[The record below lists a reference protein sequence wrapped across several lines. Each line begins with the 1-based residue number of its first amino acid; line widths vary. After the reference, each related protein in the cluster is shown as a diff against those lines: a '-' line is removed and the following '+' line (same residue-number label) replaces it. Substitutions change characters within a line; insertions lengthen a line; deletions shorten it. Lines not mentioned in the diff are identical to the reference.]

1 MNPFFEQ
8 VINYFKE
15 MPLYRKIALGVV
27 AVLLIAGFITMFVWN
42 NQTVFKVAYAELT
55 EEDASVIVSKLKE
68 SQIPYKLKG
77 GGTTIEV
84 PESQVYDVRLSM
96 AGEGLPKG
104 SGVGYEIFDQTDF
117 GTTEFVQ
124 KINRLRAIQGE
135 LARTISAFDEVKD
148 AKVMIVLPK
157 DSVFVEETKKPS
169 ASILLDLESD
179 LDDEKVAA
187 VAHLVASSVQ
197 DLTPELVT
205 IVDTAGRILFEA
217 SVMAEKKRLKEEEE
231 AQNLAQS
238 LARSQYEYK
247 TRYEEDLA
255 KRIETMLER
264 IVGKDKAIARVVSD
278 MDFST
283 DNMSEEIYDPLNLN
297 NTFIRSKKAM
307 SESGVKNIDQEGEP
321 SSVNP
326 IVPEDDPNGNA
337 TIEQISKSSETVNYE
352 ISRRT
357 RETVKP
363 MSVIRRLS
371 VAAVIDGTYEYK
383 TDDSGNRVRTYV
395 PRSDDEM
402 QRFQQLVSKA
412 MGYNEEREDQVT
424 MQCLSFAS
432 FDEMTKEAP
441 EVKGWRMIQK
451 EYGRTI
457 ANVLLIVLL
466 FLFVIRPIIKTA
478 KDIQTSAEQAA
489 LPQPEE
495 TDLLDEEPEEEEP
508 SFIEMDPQAQQDLLE
523 TMTMEERD
531 AFIASLP
538 RADREKY
545 YATIKISEKAAYL
558 AKEDVDRA
566 ANIIKGWLKEY
577 EEQKAEDDKN

>member
-8 VINYFKE
+8 VIKFFKE
-15 MPLYRKIALGVV
+15 MSLYRKIALAVV
-27 AVLLIAGFITMFVWN
+27 ALLLLSGFITMFVWTN
-42 NQTVFKVAYAELT
+42 KTVFKVAYTELT
-55 EEDASVIVSKLKE
+55 EEDASVIVTKLKE
-68 SQIPYKLKG
+68 SQIPYKLKE

-84 PESQVYDVRLSM
+84 PEAQVYDVRLSM
-96 AGEGLPKG
+96 ASQGLPKG

-169 ASILLDLESD
+169 ASIMLNLRSD
-179 LDDEKVAA
+179 IDDEKVAA

-197 DLTPELVT
+197 DLTPELIT

-217 SVMAEKKRLKEEEE
+217 SVMAEKKRQKDEED
-231 AQNLAQS
+231 AQNLAQN

-247 TRYEEDLA
+247 ERYERDLA

-264 IVGKDKAIARVVSD
+264 IVGKDKAIARVISD

-283 DNMSEEIYDPLNLN
+283 NSMSEEIYDPLNLN
-297 NTFIRSKKAM
+297 NNFVRSKKVM
-307 SESGVKNIDQEGEP
+307 SESGVKSLDQEGEP

-326 IVPEDDPNGNA
+326 IVPKDDPNGNA
-337 TIEQISKSSETVNYE
+337 TIEQLNKSSETVNYE

-363 MSVIRRLS
+363 MAVIRRLS
-371 VAAVIDGTYEYK
+371 VAAVIDGTYEVK

-395 PRSDDEM
+395 PRSIEEM
-402 QRFQQLVSKA
+402 ERFQQLVSKA

-432 FDEMTKEAP
+432 FDEMAQ
-441 EVKGWRMIQK
+441 EVVAEKGWRMIQK

-489 LPQPEE
+489 LPQPEDM
-495 TDLLDEEPEEEEP
+495 DLLEEAPEEDEP
-508 SFIEMDPQAQQDLLE
+508 SFIEMDPRSQQDLLD
-523 TMTMEERD
+523 TMTPDEKD
-531 AFIASLP
+531 AFIAALP
-538 RADREKY
+538 RAEREAY
-545 YATIKISEKAAYL
+545 YASIKISEKAAYL

-566 ANIIKGWLKEY
+566 ANIVKGWLKEY
-577 EEQKAEDDKN
+577 EEQKENEDK

>member
-8 VINYFKE
+8 VIKFFKE
-15 MPLYRKIALGVV
+15 MSLYRKIALAVV
-27 AVLLIAGFITMFVWN
+27 VVLLLSGFITMFVWTN
-42 NQTVFKVAYAELT
+42 KTLFKVAYTELT
-55 EEDASVIVSKLKE
+55 EEDASVIVTKLKE
-68 SQIPYKLKG
+68 SQIPYKLKE

-84 PESQVYDVRLSM
+84 PEAQVYDVRLSM
-96 AGEGLPKG
+96 ASQGLPKG

-169 ASILLDLESD
+169 ASIMLNLKSD
-179 LDDEKVAA
+179 IDDEKVAA

-197 DLTPELVT
+197 DLTPELIT

-217 SVMAEKKRLKEEEE
+217 SVMAEKKRQKDEED

-247 TRYEEDLA
+247 ERYERDLA

-264 IVGKDKAIARVVSD
+264 IVGKDKAIARVISD

-283 DNMSEEIYDPLNLN
+283 NSMSEEIYDPFNLN
-297 NTFIRSKKAM
+297 NNFVRSKKVM
-307 SESGVKNIDQEGEP
+307 SESGVKSLDQEGEP

-337 TIEQISKSSETVNYE
+337 TIEQLNKSSETVNYE

-363 MSVIRRLS
+363 MAVIRRLS
-371 VAAVIDGTYEYK
+371 VAAVIDGTYEIK
-383 TDDSGNRVRTYV
+383 TDDTGNRVRTYV
-395 PRSDDEM
+395 PRSIEEM
-402 QRFQQLVSKA
+402 ERFQQLVSKA

-432 FDEMTKEAP
+432 FDEMAQEAVA
-441 EVKGWRMIQK
+441 EKGWRMIQK

-495 TDLLDEEPEEEEP
+495 MDLLEEAPEEEEP
-508 SFIEMDPQAQQDLLE
+508 SFIEMDPRSQQDLLD
-523 TMTMEERD
+523 TMTPDERD
-531 AFIASLP
+531 AFIAALP
-538 RADREKY
+538 RAERETY
-545 YATIKISEKAAYL
+545 YASIKISEKAAYL
-558 AKEDVDRA
+558 AKEDVDRT
-566 ANIIKGWLKEY
+566 ANIVKGWLKEY
-577 EEQKAEDDKN
+577 EEQKENEDKS

>member
-8 VINYFKE
+8 VIKFFKE
-15 MPLYRKIALGVV
+15 MSLYRKIALAVV
-27 AVLLIAGFITMFVWN
+27 ALLLLSGFITMFVWTN
-42 NQTVFKVAYAELT
+42 KTVFKVAYTELT
-55 EEDASVIVSKLKE
+55 EEDASVIVTKLKE
-68 SQIPYKLKG
+68 SQIPYKLKE

-84 PESQVYDVRLSM
+84 PEAQVYDVRLSM
-96 AGEGLPKG
+96 ASQGLPKG

-169 ASILLDLESD
+169 ASIMLNLRSD
-179 LDDEKVAA
+179 IDDEKVAA

-197 DLTPELVT
+197 DLTPELIT

-217 SVMAEKKRLKEEEE
+217 SVMAEKKRQKDEED
-231 AQNLAQS
+231 AQNLAQN

-247 TRYEEDLA
+247 ERYERDLA

-264 IVGKDKAIARVVSD
+264 IVGKDKAIARVISD

-283 DNMSEEIYDPLNLN
+283 NSMSEEIYDPLNLN
-297 NTFIRSKKAM
+297 NNFVRSKKVM
-307 SESGVKNIDQEGEP
+307 SESGVKSLDQEGEP

-326 IVPEDDPNGNA
+326 IVPKDDPNGNA
-337 TIEQISKSSETVNYE
+337 TIEQLNKSSETVNYE

-363 MSVIRRLS
+363 MAVIRRLS
-371 VAAVIDGTYEYK
+371 VAAVIDGTYEVK
-383 TDDSGNRVRTYV
+383 TDDSGNRIRTYV
-395 PRSDDEM
+395 PRSIEEM
-402 QRFQQLVSKA
+402 ERFQQLVSKA

-432 FDEMTKEAP
+432 FDEMAQ
-441 EVKGWRMIQK
+441 EVVAEKGWRMIQK

-489 LPQPEE
+489 LPQPEDM
-495 TDLLDEEPEEEEP
+495 DLLEEAPEEDEP
-508 SFIEMDPQAQQDLLE
+508 SFIEMDPRSQQDLLD
-523 TMTMEERD
+523 TMTPDEKD
-531 AFIASLP
+531 AFIAALP
-538 RADREKY
+538 RAEREAY
-545 YATIKISEKAAYL
+545 YASIKISEKAAYL

-566 ANIIKGWLKEY
+566 ANIVKGWLKEY
-577 EEQKAEDDKN
+577 EEQKENEDK

>member
-8 VINYFKE
+8 VIKFFKE
-15 MPLYRKIALGVV
+15 MSLYRKIALAVV
-27 AVLLIAGFITMFVWN
+27 VVLLLSGFITMFVWTN
-42 NQTVFKVAYAELT
+42 KTLFKVAYTELT
-55 EEDASVIVSKLKE
+55 EEDASVIVTKLKE
-68 SQIPYKLKG
+68 SQIPYKLKE

-84 PESQVYDVRLSM
+84 PEAQVYDVRLSM
-96 AGEGLPKG
+96 ASQGLPKG

-169 ASILLDLESD
+169 ASIMLNLKSD
-179 LDDEKVAA
+179 IDDEKVAA

-197 DLTPELVT
+197 DLTPELIT

-217 SVMAEKKRLKEEEE
+217 SVMAEKKRQKDEED

-247 TRYEEDLA
+247 ERYERDLA

-264 IVGKDKAIARVVSD
+264 IVGKDKAIARVISD

-283 DNMSEEIYDPLNLN
+283 NSMSEEIYDPFNLN
-297 NTFIRSKKAM
+297 NNFVRSKKVM
-307 SESGVKNIDQEGEP
+307 SESGVKSLDQEGEP

-337 TIEQISKSSETVNYE
+337 TIEQLNKSSETVNYE

-363 MSVIRRLS
+363 MAVIRRLS
-371 VAAVIDGTYEYK
+371 VAAVIDGTYEIK
-383 TDDSGNRVRTYV
+383 TDDTGNRVRTYV
-395 PRSDDEM
+395 PRSIEEM
-402 QRFQQLVSKA
+402 ERFQQLVSKA

-432 FDEMTKEAP
+432 FDEMAQ
-441 EVKGWRMIQK
+441 EVVAEKGWRMIQK

-495 TDLLDEEPEEEEP
+495 MDLLEEAPEEEEP
-508 SFIEMDPQAQQDLLE
+508 SFIEMDPRSQQDLLD
-523 TMTMEERD
+523 TMTPDERD
-531 AFIASLP
+531 AFIAALP
-538 RADREKY
+538 RAERETY
-545 YATIKISEKAAYL
+545 YASIKISEKAAYL
-558 AKEDVDRA
+558 AKEDVDRT
-566 ANIIKGWLKEY
+566 ANIVKGWLKEY
-577 EEQKAEDDKN
+577 EEQKENEDKS